1 MLHFWTAIASELL
14 TFLAIWQVW
23 WKNKCI
29 FVMSAILASFWN
41 LFYQIPFTWWKK
53 LHLASQIFKIEAALE
68 KAGNQHC
75 LSNWHPLIGSRSIF
89 DEDHDIFRSSVRKFM
104 RNELAPEH
112 KRYEAQVQSLKT
124 STTYI
129 SMLFVIC
136 TLLKYKTYWVCVYV
150 AVQF

>member
-1 MLHFWTAIASELL
+1 M
-14 TFLAIWQVW
+14 V
-23 WKNKCI
+23 
-29 FVMSAILASFWN
+29 
-41 LFYQIPFTWWKK
+41 KK

-112 KRYEAQVQSLKT
+112 KRYEAQVCIYGSVIWAEST
-124 STTYI
+124 SPKKIKYI
-129 SMLFVIC
+129 SNN
-136 TLLKYKTYWVCVYV
+136 LLK
-150 AVQF
+150 